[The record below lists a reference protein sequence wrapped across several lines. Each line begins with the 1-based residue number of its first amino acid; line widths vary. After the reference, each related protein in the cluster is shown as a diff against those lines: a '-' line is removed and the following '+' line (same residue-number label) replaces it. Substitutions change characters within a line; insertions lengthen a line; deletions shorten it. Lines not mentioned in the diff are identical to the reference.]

1 MAYEIRTDE
10 ALGEGLR
17 RSAQE
22 QLEGAVDALER
33 KIEEQPGKAIHDARK
48 RLKKTRALIRLAR
61 PVLGR
66 KVARRENAALRSA
79 AATLSAARDA
89 DVMVQ
94 TVEALGDRYSGR
106 LPAAA
111 FEAVRAAVAGDGGGG
126 GGGAAPDV
134 GEALAGIRGVL
145 ERIEDWPLADAA
157 TQDVLAG
164 ASVAYAA
171 GRAQMPGPD
180 DRPSAEELHE
190 WRKRVKDLWYHGLLL
205 QNAWPA
211 VLSVQAEE
219 AHVLSEVLGDDH
231 DLSVLRDRLTS
242 ATIDDPAA
250 DVDGVVALIDHR
262 REELQAEAL
271 DRGRRIYAEGPKAQ
285 ARRLQAYVDA
295 WQEPQAAGT

>member
-1 MAYEIRTDE
+1 MAYEIGTDE

-17 RSAQE
+17 RSARE

-33 KIEEQPGKAIHDARK
+33 KIEEHPGKAIHDARK

-66 KVARRENAALRSA
+66 KVARRENAALRTA

-94 TVEALGDRYSGR
+94 TVEALGDRYSGQ
-106 LPAAA
+106 LPSTA
-111 FEAVRAAVAGDGGGG
+111 FDAIRAAVAGGGGG
-126 GGGAAPDV
+126 TGTAPDV

-145 ERIEDWPLADAA
+145 ERIEDWPLAGAA
-157 TQDVLAG
+157 TPDVLAG

-171 GRAQMPGPD
+171 GRAEMPGPD

-262 REELQAEAL
+262 REELLAEAL
-271 DRGRRIYAEGPKAQ
+271 DRGRRIYAEGAKAQ
-285 ARRLQAYVDA
+285 AKRLQAYVDA